1 MEKLII
7 TAAIT
12 GSRIT
17 REETPYI
24 PITPE
29 EIVTSATEC
38 WEAGAAIVHIHVRDP
53 NTGLGTQDTELF
65 RQVVEPLRE
74 RTDLVLCLTT
84 SGIPGRNLAIEER
97 LTPLE
102 LEPELASFDA
112 GSINLG
118 GSVFINTPE
127 FLQAAAVRMKEV
139 GVKPELEIF
148 DVGMMVTCLRLRQEG
163 YLIDP
168 LHFQF
173 VLGTPWG
180 IPATPKSLL
189 HLLDYLP
196 ELSTWS
202 VIGIGKGHLP
212 MSVMGLI
219 LGGHI
224 RVGME
229 DNIYYR
235 RGELAK
241 TNAQFVE
248 RIVRITTEYG
258 REVATPEDAR
268 QILKLGKTSTEELA
282 KHI

>member
-7 TAAIT
+7 TAALT

-17 REETPYI
+17 REATPYI

-29 EIVTSATEC
+29 DITASAIEC
-38 WEAGAAIVHIHVRDP
+38 WEAGASIVHIHVRDP
-53 NTGLGTQDTELF
+53 NTGLGTQDLELF
-65 RQVVEPLRE
+65 RQVAEPLRE

-84 SGIPGRNLAIEER
+84 SGIPGKNLGIEER
-97 LTPLE
+97 LVPLE

-127 FLQAAAVRMKEV
+127 FLQTAAVRMREK
-139 GVKPELEIF
+139 GVKPEVEIF
-148 DVGMMVTCLRLRQEG
+148 DVGMMITSLRLREEG
-163 YLIDP
+163 YLTDP

-180 IPATPKSLL
+180 IPATPKSLV

-196 ELSTWS
+196 ERSTWS
-202 VIGIGKGHLP
+202 VIGIGKAHLP
-212 MSVMGLI
+212 ISMMGLI
-219 LGGHI
+219 LDGHI

-235 RGELAK
+235 KGELAK

-248 RIVRITTEYG
+248 RIVRIAKVYG

-268 QILKLGKTSTEELA
+268 RILNLPRKTQ
-282 KHI
+282 KG

>member
-17 REETPYI
+17 REVTPYI

-29 EIVTSATEC
+29 EIVTSAMEC
-38 WEAGAAIVHIHVRDP
+38 EESGASIVHIHVRDP
-53 NTGLGTQDTELF
+53 NTGLGTQDIGLF

-74 RTDLVLCLTT
+74 KTDLVLCLTT
-84 SGIPGRNLAIEER
+84 SGIPGRNLNIEER

-118 GSVFINTPE
+118 GSAFINTPE
-127 FLQAAAVRMKEV
+127 FLQAAAIRMREK

-148 DVGMMVTCLRLRQEG
+148 DVGMMVTCLRMREEG
-163 YLIDP
+163 SLTDP

-180 IPATPKSLL
+180 IPATPKSLI

-196 ELSTWS
+196 ERSTWS
-202 VIGIGKGHLP
+202 VIGIGRTHLP
-212 MSVMGLI
+212 ICMMGLI
-219 LGGHI
+219 LDGHI

-235 RGELAK
+235 KGELAK
-241 TNAQFVE
+241 TNAQLVE
-248 RIVRITTEYG
+248 RIVRIAKEYG
-258 REVATPEDAR
+258 REVATPKEAR
-268 QILKLGKTSTEELA
+268 KILGVKKRS
-282 KHI
+282 

>member
-17 REETPYI
+17 REATPYI

-38 WEAGAAIVHIHVRDP
+38 WEAGASVVHIHVRDP
-53 NTGLGTQDTELF
+53 ITGLGTQDIELF
-65 RQVVEPLRE
+65 RQVVEPLSE

-84 SGIPGRNLAIEER
+84 SGIPGRNLNIEER

-102 LEPELASFDA
+102 LKPELASFDA
-112 GSINLG
+112 GSINLS
-118 GSVFINTPE
+118 GSAFINTPE
-127 FLQAAAVRMKEV
+127 FLQAAAMRMKEV

-148 DVGMMVTCLRLRQEG
+148 DVGMMVTCVRMRKEG
-163 YLIDP
+163 SLADP

-196 ELSTWS
+196 ERSTWS
-202 VIGIGKGHLP
+202 VIGIGKAHLP
-212 MSVMGLI
+212 ISMMGLI
-219 LGGHI
+219 LDGHI

-235 RGELAK
+235 RGELSK
-241 TNAQFVE
+241 TNAQLVE
-248 RIVRITTEYG
+248 RIVRIAKEYG
-258 REVATPEDAR
+258 REVATPKETR
-268 QILKLGKTSTEELA
+268 KILGLKRRP
-282 KHI
+282 

>member
-38 WEAGAAIVHIHVRDP
+38 EEAGASIVHIHVRDP
-53 NTGLGTQDTELF
+53 NTGLGTQDISLF

-74 RTDLVLCLTT
+74 KTDLVLCLTT
-84 SGIPGRNLAIEER
+84 SGIPGRNLLIKER

-127 FLQAAAVRMKEV
+127 FLEAAAIRMREK

-148 DVGMMVTCLRLRQEG
+148 DVGMMVTCLRMREEG
-163 YLIDP
+163 YLTDP

-180 IPATPKSLL
+180 IPATPKSLI

-196 ELSTWS
+196 DRSTWS
-202 VIGIGKGHLP
+202 VIGIGKAHLP
-212 MSVMGLI
+212 ICMMGLI
-219 LGGHI
+219 LDGHI

-241 TNAQFVE
+241 TSAQLVE
-248 RIVRITTEYG
+248 RIVRIAKEYG
-258 REVATPEDAR
+258 REVATPKEAR
-268 QILKLGKTSTEELA
+268 KILGLKRRS
-282 KHI
+282 

>member
-1 MEKLII
+1 MDKLII

-17 REETPYI
+17 REATPYI

-29 EIVTSATEC
+29 EIVASAIEC
-38 WEAGAAIVHIHVRDP
+38 WEAGASIVHIHVRDP
-53 NTGLGTQDTELF
+53 NTGLGAQDIGLF
-65 RQVVEPLRE
+65 RQVVEPLRKS
-74 RTDLVLCLTT
+74 TDLVLCLTT
-84 SGIPGRNLAIEER
+84 SGIPGKNLPIEER

-102 LEPELASFDA
+102 LKPELASFDA

-118 GSVFINTPE
+118 GSVFINTPD
-127 FLQAAAVRMKEV
+127 FLQAAAVRMSEA
-139 GVKPELEIF
+139 GVKPELEVF
-148 DVGMMVTCLRLRQEG
+148 DVGMMATCLRMREEGSLR
-163 YLIDP
+163 DP

-196 ELSTWS
+196 ERSTWS
-202 VIGIGKGHLP
+202 VIGIRKARLP
-212 MSVMGLI
+212 MSMMGVI

-229 DNIYYR
+229 DNIYYT

-241 TNAQFVE
+241 SNAQFVK
-248 RIVRITTEYG
+248 RIVRIAEAYG

-268 QILKLGKTSTEELA
+268 QILGLKRAIRQS
-282 KHI
+282 